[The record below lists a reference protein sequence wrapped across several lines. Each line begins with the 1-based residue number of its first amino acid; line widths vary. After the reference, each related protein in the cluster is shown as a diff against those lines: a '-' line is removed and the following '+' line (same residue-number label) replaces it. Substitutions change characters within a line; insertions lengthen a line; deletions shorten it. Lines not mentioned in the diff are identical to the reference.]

1 LKELGPVRSLFIYD
15 AYDIVIGDPIVKVS
29 RVDFYNLM
37 SLGEHLSCHFVDVS
51 NDIVPNQFP
60 KVL

>member
-1 LKELGPVRSLFIYD
+1 MYD
-15 AYDIVIGDPIVKVS
+15 AYDIAIGDPKVKVS

-37 SLGEHLSCHFVDVS
+37 SLGEHHSYDFVNVFT
-51 NDIVPNQFP
+51 DIVPNQLP